1 MKNVKNQ
8 YLTIILA
15 LVSIL
20 LFILLF
26 YWINYLVQNKYVV
39 ECFDTEKK
47 NKNNVNIP
55 LNTSYQC
62 RNFCGPNARCAIT
75 GHQCVADIDCPG
87 CQPYNPSS
95 NTNTNN
101 NVIPGDNDAG
111 KLTLGITPQYSSLTS
126 GFGTKERIIT
136 NNLFSKPYSPN
147 LGINT
152 WYNDFKEGEY
162 IFNKRYK
169 SPNRQYMS
177 NYSKR
182 YSLTGNFEE
191 NGPLASNAYI

>member
-1 MKNVKNQ
+1 MRNISNQ
-8 YLTIILA
+8 SFINFLSLISL
-15 LVSIL
+15 IL
-20 LFILLF
+20 LIIIFIWMK
-26 YWINYLVQNKYVV
+26 YISNNYIMIEY
-39 ECFDTEKK
+39 FTTEKTSHT
-47 NKNNVNIP
+47 VDLP
-55 LNTSYQC
+55 LTNTSSC
-62 RNFCGPNARCAIT
+62 SNFCNPSSRCAIT
-75 GHQCVADIDCPG
+75 NQQCFTDIDCPG

-169 SPNRQYMS
+169 SPNLQYMS